1 MPSWGPLDINHLP
14 GRAQWERPQ
23 WGRGFLGMA
32 VEQRLSNLS
41 LVCGEAEH
49 GGQNL
54 GQESQRSVA
63 LWQLPPSSLG
73 PCVMWRKMGQLQRAS
88 GTGMIWKKSA

>member
-1 MPSWGPLDINHLP
+1 MGKAPVKR
-14 GRAQWERPQ
+14 GRD
-23 WGRGFLGMA
+23 FLGMA

-49 GGQNL
+49 GGQSL

-63 LWQLPPSSLG
+63 LWQLLPSSLG
-73 PCVMWRKMGQLQRAS
+73 LCVVWRKRHQLQRAS
-88 GTGMIWKKSA
+88 GKGLIWKNLHRVLSEWARPSKGVV